1 MAGLLMAVMF
11 LAFFVFL
18 VLGYVYNAFLRFK
31 QKEANEFFSITIQVV
46 GVVGFMIFTILS
58 VKNGWMTIIHKFEF
72 KFFAIMAL
80 IGLFEMIS
88 VWSGII
94 GFVRGI
100 NTTKFHK
107 YLVAVLGVLL
117 IIVIIL

>member
-1 MAGLLMAVMF
+1 
-11 LAFFVFL
+11 
-18 VLGYVYNAFLRFK
+18 
-31 QKEANEFFSITIQVV
+31 
-46 GVVGFMIFTILS
+46 MIFTILS

-107 YLVAVLGVLL
+107 YSTAVLVVLVL
-117 IIVIIL
+117 IVIIL